1 MLQKWERLGPLLGYC
16 SGRCGKALV
25 DMSVNSAAYADE
37 TFTASTVTGMS
48 TDSLQA
54 YKYAAE
60 LVDVSNGNITG
71 SMARNVRSMSSAL
84 ESALAR

>member
-1 MLQKWERLGPLLGYC
+1 MGAALAAIGTAAVGA
-16 SGRCGKALV
+16 GKALV

-37 TFTASTVTGMS
+37 ILTASTVTGMS

-60 LVDVSNGNITG
+60 LKVLVRLWVPQRPQR
-71 SMARNVRSMSSAL
+71 ARLPSSWKRGRGAVW
-84 ESALAR
+84 